1 MDGLDVQELTPSGAR
16 IFLKDVMQTELY
28 LPRRRADT
36 TDPTKI
42 VQRWVGGEIRY
53 RIIGVSITGNIEDIE
68 KVSTEPNYLF
78 MPYVKVF
85 EQRSINLP
93 ITRSAFGAVV
103 CGAKRE

>member
-1 MDGLDVQELTPSGAR
+1 MQELTPSEPESL
-16 IFLKDVMQTELY
+16 LKDVMQAELY

-36 TDPTKI
+36 SDPTKI

-78 MPYVKVF
+78 MPYVKVL
-85 EQRSINLP
+85 EQRSINLS
-93 ITRSAFGAVV
+93 ITRCALVLLCAVPNV
-103 CGAKRE
+103 NEAGFP